1 MSPSHWGPPTWIFMH
16 TLAEKIKED
25 QFDIIGLQMISHIRQ
40 ICFNLPCP
48 DCAEHS
54 KVFWSNVKIENI
66 KNKTDLINLLYV
78 FHNCVNK
85 RKNYGPFKYDSL
97 NVYKTQSVV
106 NTFNQFARNF
116 NTKGNM
122 KLLTESFHRGRL
134 LTSLKSWLMAN
145 ISNFDH

>member
-1 MSPSHWGPPTWIFMH
+1 MH

-25 QFDIIGLQMISHIRQ
+25 KFASIGPQIISHIRQ

-54 KVFWSNVKIENI
+54 KSFWANVKIENI
-66 KNKTDLINLLYV
+66 KNKIDLINLLYV

-85 RKNYGPFKYDSL
+85 RKTYGPFKYDSL
-97 NVYKTQSVV
+97 NIYKTQSVV
-106 NTFNQFARNF
+106 TTFNQFARNF

-134 LTSLKSWLMAN
+134 LTSLKSWLMSN
-145 ISNFDH
+145 ISAFDQ

>member
-1 MSPSHWGPPTWIFMH
+1 MH

-25 QFDIIGLQMISHIRQ
+25 KFSIVGPQIIANIMQ

-48 DCAEHS
+48 DCADHS
-54 KVFWSNVKIENI
+54 KIFWSKVKIGNI
-66 KNKTDLINLLYV
+66 KNKSDLINLLYV
-78 FHNCVNK
+78 FHNCINK
-85 RKNYGPFKYDSL
+85 RKTYGPFKYENL
-97 NVYKTQSVV
+97 NVYKSQSLV
-106 NTFNQFARNF
+106 NTFNRFAQNF

-145 ISNFDH
+145 ISNFDA